1 MKSFRLQE
9 WRVNPDEGTLSDG
22 ENQVRLEPKVMDVLV
37 HLAEQPSGRVVPRE
51 EILQAVWGDVTVT
64 DAVLARAISV
74 IRGAL
79 GDDARKPRFVETL
92 PKRGFRL
99 IAERRP
105 IEPEPVPATVPGGD
119 AGSHRLRRWSPVLA
133 VLLAAAT
140 VAGLAL
146 RSWLPPALDASPVE
160 VSPPRGSSD
169 DRSRSRAGGI
179 EELKSETVE
188 PASKIEA
195 RALYRQGLEQYRRYR
210 RDANERAIE
219 CFQQAI
225 ELDPELALAHAGLA
239 SAYGLRM
246 ANYGFG
252 SDQADL
258 AVAAGE
264 RARDLDPELPEAHKA
279 LGLAYSQRGMSR
291 SALDRYDR
299 AIELRPGYQE
309 AIYNR
314 ALLRRQ
320 LGEWDRGGLWQWR
333 REPPKL
339 K

>member
-9 WRVNPDEGTLSDG
+9 WRVSPNEGLLSDG
-22 ENQVRLEPKVMDVLV
+22 ETHVRLEPKVMDVLV
-37 HLAEQPSGRVVPRE
+37 HLVEKPSGQVVPRE

-74 IRGAL
+74 IRNAL
-79 GDDARKPRFVETL
+79 GDDARNPRFIETL

-99 IAERRP
+99 IAECRP
-105 IEPEPVPATVPGGD
+105 VEPEPAPKPMPAD
-119 AGSHRLRRWSPVLA
+119 EAGSRRLRRWSLMLA
-133 VLLAAAT
+133 VLLAIAAA
-140 VAGLAL
+140 AGLAL
-146 RSWLPPALDASPVE
+146 RSWLSPALDASPVE

-169 DRSRSRAGGI
+169 DPSRGRAGMEKMTNG
-179 EELKSETVE
+179 SVE
-188 PASKIEA
+188 PAATIEA
-195 RALYRQGLEQYRRYR
+195 RALYQQGLALYREYR
-210 RDANERAIE
+210 HGANERAIE
-219 CFQQAI
+219 CFEQAI
-225 ELDPELALAHAGLA
+225 GLDPGLALAHAGLA

-258 AVAAGE
+258 AVAAAE
-264 RARDLDPELPEAHKA
+264 KARDLAPELPEAHKA

-299 AIELRPGYQE
+299 AIELRPGYEE